1 MFKPG
6 SPDKLQLST
15 VGFGGL
21 GARMMKGLADDDNG
35 ASLQDLLEVSQE
47 LGVKPWSCQ
56 MTMDLTGLRAARSD
70 GWSRPAGWGR
80 FGHQLDETGVDQPV
94 HLTGHTDQQEGEDQW
109 QI

>member
-56 MTMDLTGLRAARSD
+56 MTMDLTGLEPHDLMD
-70 GWSRPAGWGR
+70 GLGRPAGAGLVISLMKQASISL
-80 FGHQLDETGVDQPV
+80 F
-94 HLTGHTDQQEGEDQW
+94 
-109 QI
+109 I